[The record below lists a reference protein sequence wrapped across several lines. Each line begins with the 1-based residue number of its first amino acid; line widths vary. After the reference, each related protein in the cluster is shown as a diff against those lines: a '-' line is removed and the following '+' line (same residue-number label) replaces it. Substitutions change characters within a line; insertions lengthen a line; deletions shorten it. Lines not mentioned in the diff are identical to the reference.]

1 LHPQAPRQ
9 PNLQVKTALG
19 GPFGQRR
26 KMAFSAEEL
35 VKIQDVVGWYIERI
49 RPQDE
54 KIRKELDLAFRVEG
68 HNVYLFE
75 IRPDMRGR
83 IMTHDVAKTTYVR
96 TENVWKIYWM
106 RADLKWHAY
115 EKTNVKSINDFV
127 KTVEADKYGCFWG

>member
-1 LHPQAPRQ
+1 
-9 PNLQVKTALG
+9 
-19 GPFGQRR
+19 
-26 KMAFSAEEL
+26 MAFSAEEL
-35 VKIQDVVGWYIERI
+35 AKIQDVVGWYVERI

-68 HNVYLFE
+68 HSVYLFE

-127 KTVEADKYGCFWG
+127 KIVEADKYGCFWG